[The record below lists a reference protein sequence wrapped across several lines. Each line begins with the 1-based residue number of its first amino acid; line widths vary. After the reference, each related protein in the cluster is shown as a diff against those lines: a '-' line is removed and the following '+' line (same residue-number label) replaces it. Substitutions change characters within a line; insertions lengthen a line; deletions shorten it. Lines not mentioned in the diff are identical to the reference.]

1 MGLFRQAALD
11 KLSSPEQL
19 DLLLEVVSPKGW
31 LALLGLGA
39 LVVCAIV
46 WSVAGTLPT
55 RVEGTGILLKKGGLT
70 SVNALASGQ
79 LTEITVV
86 ASAQV
91 QKGQVLARLAL
102 PELRAELESTQSA
115 LANLVSQNR
124 QLTGFGEDDLHLRK
138 AIASQKRRFAAA
150 QIATLRERADGLAH
164 KLDAQK
170 KLLADG
176 LIAEQALQETRDRLI
191 GAQAEAERVRGT
203 FTELSAKMT
212 EDLQRKLQDTG
223 ERRIRIEELRRR
235 AIDITGRI
243 ERYSTLVSPIR
254 GRVVELRAAVGTLVT
269 PGMPIVMLEQA
280 DQAPSQ
286 IPEQGQEG
294 ALEAIV
300 YVAGVDGK
308 KITQGMR
315 VEVSPSTVVREE
327 YGAIEGS
334 VLSVAEYPTSA
345 DAITAR
351 LGSQEL
357 ASSFLKTVV
366 TPLELRIALLPSSE
380 TRSGYKWTSP
390 KGPPLKILQGTLC
403 RAWITTR
410 SRAPISLVLPLLRQ
424 ANLL

>member
-1 MGLFRQAALD
+1 MGLFRQSALD

-19 DLLLEVVSPKGW
+19 DLLLEVISPKGW
-31 LALLGLGA
+31 LALIGLGA
-39 LVVCAIV
+39 LIACAIV
-46 WSVAGTLPT
+46 WSVVGTLPT

-70 SVNALASGQ
+70 SVNALAAGQ
-79 LTEITVV
+79 LSEITVV

-124 QLTGFGEDDLHLRK
+124 QLTGFGEDDVHLQK
-138 AIASQKRRFAAA
+138 EIVGQKRRFATE
-150 QIATLRERADGLAH
+150 QIANLRERAANLAR
-164 KLDAQK
+164 KLATQK
-170 KLLADG
+170 QLLADG
-176 LIAEQALQETRDRLI
+176 LIAEQALQDTRDAMI
-191 GAQAEAERVRGT
+191 AAQAEAERVRGT
-203 FTELSAKMT
+203 FTELSAKTT
-212 EDLQRKLQDTG
+212 EDVQRKLQDSG

-235 AIDITGRI
+235 ATDITGRI
-243 ERYSTLVSPIR
+243 ERYSTIVSPVR
-254 GRVVELRAAVGTLVT
+254 GRVVEIRIAVGALVT
-269 PGMPIVMLEQA
+269 PGMPVVMLEQA
-280 DQAPSQ
+280 AQPDVSPTQSP
-286 IPEQGQEG
+286 GD
-294 ALEAIV
+294 ALEATV

-327 YGAIEGS
+327 YGAIEGT
-334 VLSVAEYPTSA
+334 VLAVAEYPTSA

-351 LGSQEL
+351 LGSHEL
-357 ASSFLKTVV
+357 AASFLKTVE
-366 TPLELRIALLPSSE
+366 TPIELRIALLPSSQ

-424 ANLL
+424 LQ